1 MQKSWRDVVGD
12 LAFNWSFDNI
22 GFALGPGHDDDFF
35 SLLDGV
41 DTHANGRFRDIIDSL
56 EGLWSIFSGD
66 SVEVNE
72 PSAAVDG
79 RRRFVE
85 SDVAGP
91 SNTQDLNVDSTKRLD
106 FLFVIFTELS
116 YLSSFDFSIWN
127 VDVLFGNVDMLEEVV
142 PHVEIIWFGVVV

>member
-1 MQKSWRDVVGD
+1 M
-12 LAFNWSFDNI
+12 
-22 GFALGPGHDDDFF
+22 
-35 SLLDGV
+35 
-41 DTHANGRFRDIIDSL
+41 
-56 EGLWSIFSGD
+56 
-66 SVEVNE
+66 EVNE
-72 PSAAVDG
+72 PGAAVDW

-85 SDVAGP
+85 SDVTGP

-142 PHVEIIWFGVVV
+142 PHVEII